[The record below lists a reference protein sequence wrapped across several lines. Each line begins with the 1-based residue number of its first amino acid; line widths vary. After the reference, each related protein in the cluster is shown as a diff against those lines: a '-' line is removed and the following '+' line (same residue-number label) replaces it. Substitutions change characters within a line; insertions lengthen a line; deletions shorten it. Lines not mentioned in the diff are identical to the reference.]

1 VSQDKDEWSVRALLH
16 INLNVSD
23 IDRSIGFYEALGFV
37 VLGRNDAEWSP
48 ETGDVLGVP
57 GAQGRACIMSLKGDI
72 ARTTKLD
79 LLEWKHPLSPSRP
92 RPEAND
98 PGAPRIALRVRNVE
112 AAYRE
117 LSSAGVEFVSEPA
130 GAAPALGIA
139 NVVCCRDP
147 DGFLVEFVE
156 LASAGR
162 GSSKPGN
169 ATQKTSSSSSPSSSS
184 SSSSS

>member
-1 VSQDKDEWSVRALLH
+1 MSQAEPEWSVRALLH
-16 INLNVSD
+16 VNINVSD
-23 IDRSIGFYEALGFV
+23 IDRSIRFYEALGFE

-48 ETGDVLGVP
+48 ETGEVLGVP

-72 ARTTKLD
+72 TRTTKID

-92 RPEAND
+92 RPAAND

-112 AAYRE
+112 AAYRD
-117 LSSAGVEFVSEPA
+117 LSSAGVEFVSKPA

-156 LASAGR
+156 LAKMPRA
-162 GSSKPGN
+162 SS
-169 ATQKTSSSSSPSSSS
+169 
-184 SSSSS
+184 

>member
-1 VSQDKDEWSVRALLH
+1 VSQDGSEWSVRAILH

-23 IDRSIGFYEALGFV
+23 IERSIGFYEALGFE

-48 ETGDVLGVP
+48 ETGEVLGVP
-57 GAQGRACIMSLKGDI
+57 GAQGRACIMSLKGDV
-72 ARTTKLD
+72 ARSTKLD
-79 LLEWKHPLSPSRP
+79 LLEWKHPLSPTWP
-92 RPEAND
+92 RPAAND

-117 LSSAGVEFVSEPA
+117 LSSAGVEFLSRPA

-156 LASAGR
+156 LTTTRRA
-162 GSSKPGN
+162 SSKQGG
-169 ATQKTSSSSSPSSSS
+169 AARIPS
-184 SSSSS
+184 

>member
-1 VSQDKDEWSVRALLH
+1 MSQDKREWSVRALLH

-23 IDRSIGFYEALGFV
+23 IDRSIRFYEALGFE

-48 ETGDVLGVP
+48 ETGEVLGVP
-57 GAQGRACIMSLKGDI
+57 GAQGRACIMSLKGDV

-92 RPEAND
+92 RPAAND

-117 LSSAGVEFVSEPA
+117 LSSAGVEFLSKPA
-130 GAAPALGIA
+130 GAAPTLGIA

-156 LASAGR
+156 LASIR
-162 GSSKPGN
+162 K
-169 ATQKTSSSSSPSSSS
+169 
-184 SSSSS
+184 

>member
-1 VSQDKDEWSVRALLH
+1 MSQDEREWSVRAILH

-23 IDRSIGFYEALGFV
+23 IDRSIRFYEALGFE

-48 ETGDVLGVP
+48 ETGEVLGVP

-117 LSSAGVEFVSEPA
+117 LSSVGVEFVSKPA

-147 DGFLVEFVE
+147 DGFIVEFVE
-156 LASAGR
+156 LASMGR
-162 GSSKPGN
+162 GASKPASAAHN
-169 ATQKTSSSSSPSSSS
+169 PSSSE
-184 SSSSS
+184 